1 MNNPEKPVVPA
12 TGADAVAANRKRYQE
27 LKAAGDGINPRVLPA
42 ATPRDGSAIA
52 PEKIRNRET
61 IPGGWYWTTTIRRG
75 EALRLLNTS
84 GTSGVSLFAW
94 NARDTSERYSSADT
108 VKVQWTANLRKGR
121 VLLSDMG
128 RVLFSIIED
137 SCCAHDTLAGGSTAA
152 SNAHKYGDAS
162 QRCTRDNMVLAA
174 ARHGLGV
181 RDLAPVITFFAAV
194 SVEGDSCVWRDGMIQ
209 SGDFVD
215 LRAELDVIVAI
226 SNCPHP
232 LAPDKVFAPGPVD
245 AIVFAAPEIAKDD
258 LCRSA
263 TAEAARGFEN
273 NALYLQA

>member
-1 MNNPEKPVVPA
+1 MNSPEKPVVPA
-12 TGADAVAANRKRYQE
+12 TGTDEVAANRQRYQL

-52 PEKIRNRET
+52 PENIRHRET
-61 IPGGWYWTTTIRRG
+61 IPGGWYWTATLRRG

-84 GTSGVSLFAW
+84 GTLGVSLFAW

-128 RVLFSIIED
+128 RVLLSIIED
-137 SCCAHDTLAGGSTAA
+137 SCCAHDTIVGGSTAA
-152 SNAHKYGDAS
+152 SNARKYGEAS
-162 QRCTRDNMVLAA
+162 LRCTRDNMVLAA

-194 SVEGDSCVWRDGMIQ
+194 GVEGDKCVWRDGIVR
-209 SGDFVD
+209 SGDFID

-245 AIVFAAPEIAKDD
+245 AIVFAAPETAKDD
-258 LCRSA
+258 LCRTA